1 VGDAEG
7 YVGSFDPELGT
18 AKPSANS
25 NHLDSQSE
33 FNQVAQNTLLSLTS
47 KINNLIFNLYL
58 YVLVWFFY
66 LWDFFQKF
74 FFDFLPGKVLL
85 FSRTK
90 NIYKFEILFHMLT
103 FVLKISPL
111 CGDKFSL
118 EKNFFEFQM
127 CDNFKQQFSMMTS
140 VYIHFLQCENF
151 KKFICP
157 RNKFRTIFAKRTS
170 KCIHFFEYQN
180 IVAM

>member
-66 LWDFFQKF
+66 LWDF
-74 FFDFLPGKVLL
+74 LPGKVLL
-85 FSRTK
+85 FFRTK
-90 NIYKFEILFHMLT
+90 YL
-103 FVLKISPL
+103 
-111 CGDKFSL
+111 
-118 EKNFFEFQM
+118 
-127 CDNFKQQFSMMTS
+127 
-140 VYIHFLQCENF
+140 
-151 KKFICP
+151 
-157 RNKFRTIFAKRTS
+157 
-170 KCIHFFEYQN
+170 
-180 IVAM
+180 